1 MLDLTLDTSTD
12 PYFIILSEDKKIL
25 ASEFL
30 PHQNNLSSALLP
42 TIENLFK
49 KTSYSLQD
57 LSHIFVGV
65 GPGSYT
71 GVRVTVAIATSLSLS
86 LNIPLHP
93 FCSLLAF
100 LPENLPEGPFTF
112 LAYSNQS
119 SAFLLQGFIKK
130 NEISSSITYNLLEE
144 ADLLDKITTIA
155 NLITLFPEE
164 TLKKWH
170 TQSLK
175 GALNIPL
182 LLPYLSRFKNTPPR
196 PPTIHYLHNF

>member
-12 PYFIILSEDKKIL
+12 PYFIVLSEGKKIL

-30 PHQNNLSSALLP
+30 PHQNNLSSFLLP
-42 TIENLFK
+42 TIEGLFK
-49 KTSYSLQD
+49 KNSYSLQD

-71 GVRVTVAIATSLSLS
+71 GVRVAVAVATSLALA
-86 LNIPLHP
+86 LNIPLYP

-100 LPENLPEGPFTF
+100 LPKNLPEGPFTF
-112 LAYSNQS
+112 LAYSNHS
-119 SAFLLQGFIKK
+119 SAFLLQGLIQQS
-130 NEISSSITYNLLEE
+130 EISSPLTHTLLEE
-144 ADLLDKITTIA
+144 KDLLDKITSIL

-170 TQSLK
+170 TPSLK
-175 GALNIPL
+175 GSLNIPL
-182 LLPYLSRFKNTPPR
+182 LLTYFSHFKNTLPLPPN
-196 PPTIHYLHNF
+196 IHYLHNF